1 MLWGVFWFKQL
12 SAGGYMA
19 HTLQSTIAA
28 ICESG
33 KGILAGDEST
43 STIAKRLADIQV
55 ESTEASRRAYRE
67 LLFTTPEIERFISGV
82 IMYEETL
89 FQASSTGVD
98 FVDLLADRG
107 ILSGIKVDC
116 GLVDLALSQGEKVT
130 QGIDTLSDRLAKFRE
145 RGASFAKWRA
155 VYSISDVLPSRQAI
169 VTNAQLLARYAALCQ
184 THEIVPIVEP
194 EVLMDGDHTL
204 ERCREVTQAVLHEVF
219 AALALQNVALE
230 HIILK
235 PSMVISGSTCSE
247 QASVEQVAEAS
258 LSVYR
263 ECVPASVPTIN
274 FLSGGQSC
282 ELATAHLQAMNELS
296 DSPWILSYS

>member
-1 MLWGVFWFKQL
+1 
-12 SAGGYMA
+12 
-19 HTLQSTIAA
+19 
-28 ICESG
+28 
-33 KGILAGDEST
+33 
-43 STIAKRLADIQV
+43 
-55 ESTEASRRAYRE
+55 
-67 LLFTTPEIERFISGV
+67 
-82 IMYEETL
+82 
-89 FQASSTGVD
+89 
-98 FVDLLADRG
+98 
-107 ILSGIKVDC
+107 
-116 GLVDLALSQGEKVT
+116 
-130 QGIDTLSDRLAKFRE
+130 
-145 RGASFAKWRA
+145 
-155 VYSISDVLPSRQAI
+155 
-169 VTNAQLLARYAALCQ
+169 
-184 THEIVPIVEP
+184 
-194 EVLMDGDHTL
+194 MDGDHTL

-296 DSPWILSYS
+296 DSPWILSYSYGRALQAPALQAWQGKDENITAGQAALYKRAKLNTAATLGEYTDAMEDALCEMPD